1 MVRLRFK
8 DVGKLPPPV
17 LQFTTVTF
25 GYSPDKILYHD
36 VDFGVDL
43 VRAREREA
51 TLYCATSN
59 GVANT
64 VGPLH

>member
-1 MVRLRFK
+1 MTGDKVVRLRFK

-25 GYSPDKILYHD
+25 GYSTDKILYHN

-43 VRAREREA
+43 VS
-51 TLYCATSN
+51 LSHYSGLISCI
-59 GVANT
+59 
-64 VGPLH
+64 

>member
-1 MVRLRFK
+1 MTGDKVVRLRFK

-43 VRAREREA
+43 VRGTASGSIVPGA
-51 TLYCATSN
+51 TEYSFM
-59 GVANT
+59 
-64 VGPLH
+64 H

>member
-1 MVRLRFK
+1 MRPYRLTQKVTGDKVVRLRFK

-25 GYSPDKILYHD
+25 GYSPDKILYHK

-43 VRAREREA
+43 VRAGTWIVR
-51 TLYCATSN
+51 
-59 GVANT
+59 V
-64 VGPLH
+64 